1 VTREGVGGVLVSP
14 ADPPMRLAVDRTLR
28 YVGATSLVIKGLARA
43 ERHHWIASVR
53 GRVQR
58 MVVAQFEG
66 FLPSNDQAY
75 RYRLPDAVTMG
86 GETWGSWIFCY
97 SVAHEV
103 TNEPDAESADTV
115 RHLSTIGLELEDEQ
129 VMVRYARIVGD
140 RARNEVLI
148 FYNEPLQPLGHT
160 LATACEDG
168 SLRPGLESLGIDLRA
183 RARRAFRASPA

>member
-1 VTREGVGGVLVSP
+1 MTREVVGGALVSP

-75 RYRLPDAVTMG
+75 RYRLPDPVTMG

-97 SVAHEV
+97 SLSQEVAD
-103 TNEPDAESADTV
+103 EPEAESADTV

-140 RARNEVLI
+140 DARNEVLI
-148 FYNEPLQPLGHT
+148 FYNEPLQPLGHS
-160 LATACEDG
+160 LATASEDG

-183 RARRAFRASPA
+183 RARRAFRVSPT